1 MVVCSSEIV
10 VHRLKQLET
19 IDSGAAGLLPRFWQF
34 LVAPSFSEAP
44 HLRNSRQYLTQHPNF
59 GEKMRATPDSKF
71 QSSMGTISNDNKNT
85 IK

>member
-44 HLRNSRQYLTQHPNF
+44 QLRNSRLYLTQHPNRRKTASYARF
-59 GEKMRATPDSKF
+59 KVSKF
-71 QSSMGTISNDNKNT
+71 HGHDI
-85 IK
+85 